1 MKHHG
6 KENRTKHDEAEG
18 ELNIYTIENLLSFTS
33 HINDISSE
41 IKALQQSLA
50 LIKQDL
56 PKIIRDEF
64 SRLNGGL

>member
-6 KENRTKHDEAEG
+6 KENRTKHNGEG

-41 IKALQQSLA
+41 IKALQRSTTKFKEEMPQFIRSE
-50 LIKQDL
+50 LI
-56 PKIIRDEF
+56 
-64 SRLNGGL
+64 RLKGDFY